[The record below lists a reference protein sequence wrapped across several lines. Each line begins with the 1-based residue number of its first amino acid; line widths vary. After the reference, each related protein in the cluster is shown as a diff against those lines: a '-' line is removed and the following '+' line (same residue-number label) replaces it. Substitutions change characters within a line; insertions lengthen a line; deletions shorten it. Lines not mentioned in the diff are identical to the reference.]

1 MKYFFASY
9 LILCPS
15 GVAKKKYVGPKII
28 CFLVQQVLLYN
39 RALMHF
45 DWLLNTVS
53 EVEDDVNFKQ
63 GKEGGR

>member
-39 RALMHF
+39 RALMYY
-45 DWLLNTVS
+45 DCLLNTVS
-53 EVEDDVNFKQ
+53 GVKDDVNFGQ
-63 GKEGGR
+63 SKEGGR